1 MSEARLLNLLLPTLR
16 GTTCATMTG
25 AGHYA
30 QDLQYPYFL
39 WALQSF
45 MTSFELPLNSLR
57 VEVSS
62 RKTVYATT

>member
-1 MSEARLLNLLLPTLR
+1 LEECGVPVTRAIV
-16 GTTCATMTG
+16 TG

-39 WALQSF
+39 WALENF
-45 MTSFELPLNSLR
+45 TTSFDLPLNSLR
-57 VEVSS
+57 VEVSGC